1 MSFHIVGTAGHI
13 DHGKSTLI
21 KALTGIDPDR
31 FAEEKRRGM
40 TIDLGYAFLS
50 LPSGRKVGI
59 VDVPGHER
67 FVRNMLAGAGG
78 FDLVLLVVA
87 ADEGV
92 MPQTREHLDI
102 LDLLEVKSGIV
113 VLTKVDL
120 AESEEWIEL
129 VEAEVISVLRNTTLE
144 EAPIIRFSAKTG
156 EGKEEIIKALDK
168 ILEKTPPK
176 PTHLPARFPVDWVF
190 SKPGFGTVVRGT
202 LWEGKIRREE
212 KLDLLP
218 QEREV
223 RIRGMQRHG
232 EPITEGEAGQRIAI
246 NLAGVEKR
254 ELKRGDILVEKG
266 AYRPTSLLDVELT
279 LLENSLPLKHGDE
292 YLFYLGAKE
301 TMVKVRLM
309 ERDVLKA
316 DEEGFAQLRLR
327 EPVVA
332 RRGDR
337 FILRRPSPLMT
348 IGGGVIVEA
357 YPRPHHRF
365 HAEEIQTLKRK
376 LYASSEEYL
385 LVLVSEK
392 PGISLEEAYLHLALG
407 KEAENLVK
415 KMLEKGEIFLVAG
428 SLYEA
433 QKYQAVK
440 EEILEKARLFFERH
454 PQNPN
459 IPKEELRTLCALSK
473 KVFEEFLSHLERE
486 EKISV
491 QADKV
496 RLLGVKSKLS
506 SEEERIKRE
515 ISALFEKRSFNP
527 PTLKEMEEIFKGKE
541 KLLSPL
547 IKLLEDEGLILK
559 IAPGLF
565 FHRDALERAK
575 EIAREKI
582 REGGGLTPSQFKEA
596 LGTSRKYA
604 IPLLEFFDK
613 IKLTKREGDKRVLYS

>member
-40 TIDLGYAFLS
+40 TIDLGYAFLT

-102 LDLLEVKSGIV
+102 LNLLEVKSGVV

-120 AESEEWIEL
+120 AESEEWVEL
-129 VEAEVISVLRNTTLE
+129 VEAEVISMLRNTTLE
-144 EAPIIRFSAKTG
+144 GAPIIRFSAKTG
-156 EGKEEIIKALDK
+156 EGKERIIKALDK
-168 ILEKTPPK
+168 ILKKTPPK

-202 LWEGKIRREE
+202 LWEGKIRNEE

-218 QEREV
+218 QGREV

-246 NLAGVEKR
+246 NLAGVEKKEVR
-254 ELKRGDILVEKG
+254 RGDVLVEKG

-279 LLENSLPLKHGDE
+279 LLENALPLKHGDE

-301 TMVKVRLM
+301 TIVKVRLM
-309 ERDVLKA
+309 EREVIKA
-316 DEEGFAQLRLR
+316 SEEGFAQLRLR

-332 RRGDR
+332 RRGDH
-337 FILRRPSPLMT
+337 FILRRSSPLMT
-348 IGGGVIVEA
+348 IGGGIVVEA

-365 HAEEIQTLKRK
+365 RLEEIQTLKRK
-376 LYASSEEYL
+376 LYASDEEYL
-385 LVLVSEK
+385 SVLVSEK
-392 PGISLEEAYLHLALG
+392 PGIPLEEVYLHLALG
-407 KEAENLVK
+407 KEAKSLVK
-415 KMLEKGEIFLVAG
+415 KMIEKGEVFLVAG

-433 QKYQAVK
+433 RRYQAVK
-440 EEILEKARLFFERH
+440 EEILERARRYFEKH

-473 KVFEEFLSHLERE
+473 RVFEEFLSHLERE
-486 EKISV
+486 KKISL

-506 SEEERIKRE
+506 SEEERIKKE
-515 ISALFEKRSFNP
+515 ILTLFEKRYFNP

-541 KLLSPL
+541 KLLPPL
-547 IKLLEDEGLILK
+547 IKLLEDAGLILR

-565 FHRDALERAK
+565 FHRDALEKAK
-575 EIAREKI
+575 EIAQREIK
-582 REGGGLTPSQFKEA
+582 EKGGLTPSQFKEA

-613 IKLTKREGDKRVLYS
+613 IKLTKREGNKRVFYL